1 MYIRP
6 TRWRALGLSAL
17 LGVAV
22 GCDATSAA
30 RKDQPGTVD
39 AVAVAPADAGAA
51 VLVDETATARDS
63 ALRDPAFRLNWTG
76 DGPTTSVDVLRLAET
91 ELQAFDQL
99 APARQPEVLRIYVFN
114 GDDDDDI
121 PPVAGS
127 LAVDGDA
134 LRFTPRYPF
143 ARGLR
148 FRVVFNR
155 APLGGASAA
164 PPDAEQTFYC
174 STAAARPQPPT
185 EIVQIYPSSDQL
197 PENQLKFYLHFS
209 GPMSRGQ
216 AYQRIHLLDAQ
227 GKELKAVFLELGEE
241 LWDPAMRRFTL
252 LCDPARVKRGLLPRE
267 ELGPVLTEGQDYTLV
282 IDDDWLDANG
292 QKLTAGARKDFHVMP
307 PDDTPIDLTT
317 WQLAPPKAN
326 TRDPLVVHF
335 PEPLEHALLN
345 RMLTVTSTK
354 GDAIPGTVDVSDGET
369 CWQFTPEQP
378 WSAGDYRL
386 VTDVALEDLAG
397 NAVGRAF
404 DVDTFGPIQKRI
416 ETETAAIPFSIKA
429 G

>member
-1 MYIRP
+1 MHIWP
-6 TRWRALGLSAL
+6 TRWQALAFYAL
-17 LGVAV
+17 VGIAV
-22 GCDATSAA
+22 GCDSATAPH
-30 RKDQPGTVD
+30 KEQPVAVD
-39 AVAVAPADAGAA
+39 AAAAPADA
-51 VLVDETATARDS
+51 ETNAQVEETVAARD
-63 ALRDPAFRLNWTG
+63 AGLRDPAFRLNWTG

-91 ELQAFDQL
+91 ELRAFEQQATSRRPD
-99 APARQPEVLRIYVFN
+99 VLRIYVFN

-121 PPVAGS
+121 PPVAGD
-127 LAVDGDA
+127 LAVVGDA
-134 LRFTPRYPF
+134 LRFTPRYPL

-148 FRVVFNR
+148 FRVVLNR
-155 APLGGASAA
+155 ALIADGSAA
-164 PPDAEQTFYC
+164 QPDAEQTFYF

-185 EIVQIYPSSDQL
+185 QIEQIYPSSDQL

-216 AYQRIHLLDAQ
+216 AYQRIHLLDAE
-227 GKELKAVFLELGEE
+227 GKEMKGVFLELGEE

-267 ELGPVLTEGQDYTLV
+267 QLGPVLVEGQDYTLV
-282 IDDDWLDANG
+282 IDDDWPDANG
-292 QKLTAGARKDFHVMP
+292 QKLAAAARKDFHVLP
-307 PDDTPIDLTT
+307 PDDTPIDLAT
-317 WQLAPPKAN
+317 WKITSPKAS

-335 PEPLEHALLN
+335 PESLEHALVN
-345 RMLTVTSTK
+345 RMLTVTNAG
-354 GDAIPGTVDVSDGET
+354 GDAIHGTVDVSDGET

-378 WSAGDYRL
+378 WSAGDYKL

-416 ETETAAIPFSIKA
+416 ETETAAIPFTVKA
-429 G
+429 GD